1 MEYDLDANV
10 RKDLGKG
17 AVRKLRAS
25 GLLPAVKY
33 GHGEETAHIQLDS
46 KAFEDFL
53 STTKGES
60 TIINLKVGKKAQ
72 KAMVKSI
79 ARSPVT
85 GEIQH
90 VDFVVLHKGEQVTV
104 RVPIVV
110 TGEPVGVKL
119 GGVLDQLERQVQIK
133 AIPKNIP
140 PHIEIDVSS
149 LEIGDSLHVRDLP
162 QENITILAE
171 PDETVVTILAPKK
184 VVEEVP
190 AAVEGVEGEEIE
202 EGEGAPPEGKEEAP
216 PEGSEGEKKKDE

>member
-10 RKDLGKG
+10 RKDLGKS

-33 GHGEETAHIQLDS
+33 GHGEETAHLQLDS
-46 KAFEDFL
+46 KTFEDFL
-53 STTKGES
+53 ATTRGES
-60 TIINLKVGKKAQ
+60 TIINLKVGRKVQ

-90 VDFVVLHKGEQVTV
+90 VDFVVLHKGEQVIV
-104 RVPIVV
+104 RVPIVL

-119 GGVLDQLERQVQIK
+119 GGVLDQLERQVRIK
-133 AIPKNIP
+133 AVPKNIP
-140 PHIEIDVSS
+140 PHIEIDISH

-162 QENITILAE
+162 QEDITILAE

-190 AAVEGVEGEEIE
+190 VEVEGEEGEEIE
-202 EGEGAPPEGKEEAP
+202 EGEGAPPEAKEEAP
-216 PEGSEGEKKKDE
+216 PEGSEGEKKKGE